1 METKRTISRSAI
13 IIVWTLRIIVG
24 VTFIVSG
31 FVKAIDPWGSVY
43 KFTEYFAVMGLDWM
57 VPFATMSAFVICI
70 YEFAFGV
77 FLLLG
82 CYRRVAPFA
91 LTAMMAVL
99 LPLTLWLAITDAVAD
114 CGCFGDAIQLSNWA
128 TFMKNVVLMAAL
140 VYLCIKNRYVVNVY
154 GVAVQWIVATLS
166 CALPLAIAFVGYSYQ
181 PLIDFRPYKVG
192 EHLVTHDQ
200 NAASEPEYRF
210 VYERDGVVKE
220 FALDSI
226 PDDDEWTYVDR
237 IEVGGQAEETT
248 PMGVSITV
256 DGIDITDSV
265 ITDVGEY
272 MILLFPNLDDVDI
285 SYTFVINEM
294 YDLAQSHGV
303 NFLALTSADDATISD
318 WKDLSMAAYEMYTI
332 DDSVLKQIARGNP
345 AVVYV
350 NNGVIVWKRSL
361 QSIPISQFENDMNDM
376 SAIHRPL
383 DDKKTLW
390 SDITLYL
397 GLMLALLAIN
407 RTHKLFKIKRP
418 INEKKS
424 K

>member
-1 METKRTISRSAI
+1 
-13 IIVWTLRIIVG
+13 
-24 VTFIVSG
+24 
-31 FVKAIDPWGSVY
+31 
-43 KFTEYFAVMGLDWM
+43 
-57 VPFATMSAFVICI
+57 
-70 YEFAFGV
+70 
-77 FLLLG
+77 
-82 CYRRVAPFA
+82 
-91 LTAMMAVL
+91 
-99 LPLTLWLAITDAVAD
+99 
-114 CGCFGDAIQLSNWA
+114 
-128 TFMKNVVLMAAL
+128 
-140 VYLCIKNRYVVNVY
+140 
-154 GVAVQWIVATLS
+154 
-166 CALPLAIAFVGYSYQ
+166 
-181 PLIDFRPYKVG
+181 
-192 EHLVTHDQ
+192 
-200 NAASEPEYRF
+200 
-210 VYERDGVVKE
+210 
-220 FALDSI
+220 
-226 PDDDEWTYVDR
+226 
-237 IEVGGQAEETT
+237 
-248 PMGVSITV
+248 
-256 DGIDITDSV
+256 
-265 ITDVGEY
+265 

-318 WKDLSMAAYEMYTI
+318 WKDLSMAAYQMYTI